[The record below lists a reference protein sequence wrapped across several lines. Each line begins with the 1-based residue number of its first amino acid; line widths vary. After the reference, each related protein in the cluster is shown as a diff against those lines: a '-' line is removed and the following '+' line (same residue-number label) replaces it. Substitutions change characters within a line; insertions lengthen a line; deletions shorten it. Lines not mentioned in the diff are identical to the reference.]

1 MSKVISFGIQAPD
14 GPPPIGARERCP
26 RCDAMVEVEPK
37 EPFLAGIF
45 ELGALPARAGWLIR
59 CGACNYSRVF
69 IKVKKPKK
77 AE

>member
-1 MSKVISFGIQAPD
+1 MSKVIAIGLHAPY

-26 RCDAMVEVEPK
+26 RCDALVEVEEN
-37 EPFLAGIF
+37 EPHKAGIF
-45 ELGALPARAGWLIR
+45 EIGSLPARAGWLIR
-59 CGACNYSRVF
+59 CGACDYSRVF